1 MPSTSIISDTKSPSG
16 EITGVL
22 IPDVPRFGKFSGF
35 TAGMNFFTLSTIA
48 DLEIELRNSLDTR
61 EMKSGFRRSFF
72 VLPVTISVIFERAVE
87 ISVIKL
93 SYASG
98 ESTGTAFGPIS
109 VSPLALLIQC
119 GSKNGNCVYLGTV

>member
-1 MPSTSIISDTKSPSG
+1 MPSISIISDTKFHSG

-22 IPDVPRFGKFSGF
+22 IPDVPRFGKFSGLL
-35 TAGMNFFTLSTIA
+35 AGINFFTLSTIA
-48 DLEIELRNSLDTR
+48 DLEIELRNSLDIN
-61 EMKSGFRRSFF
+61 EMKSVFRRSFF
-72 VLPVTISVIFERAVE
+72 VLPVTMSVIFESAVG

-109 VSPLALLIQC
+109 VSPLGLLIQ
-119 GSKNGNCVYLGTV
+119 